1 MYRVYPLSPS
11 QSHSAQSVLSVN
23 YSYVGSARFP
33 KPLVDIGRGS
43 VKSAGTR

>member
-11 QSHSAQSVLSVN
+11 QSPSAQSVLSVN

-33 KPLVDIGRGS
+33 KALVDIGRGS
-43 VKSAGTR
+43 VKSVMTK